1 MRVLVASNH
10 SIVRDGLVGILN
22 SEPSFEAAGYR
33 LRESDTSFDADVVL
47 CAIISPLEL
56 DVDVPRIVQRHAPSK
71 TLCLLL
77 FEDDEAALAAL
88 HGGLQGIMDHDV
100 GVSELLEGIRRAAL
114 GEFVVSNHLARR
126 LVRLQTSK
134 SAGSPSLQGSL
145 TTREKEVLELLARGQ
160 TNREMGHALGVSE
173 HTIRAHLRVI
183 TQKLGVS
190 NRVQA
195 AALVWKGIAVK

>member
-1 MRVLVASNH
+1 
-10 SIVRDGLVGILN
+10 
-22 SEPSFEAAGYR
+22 
-33 LRESDTSFDADVVL
+33 
-47 CAIISPLEL
+47 
-56 DVDVPRIVQRHAPSK
+56 
-71 TLCLLL
+71 LCLLL

-88 HGGLQGIMDHDV
+88 RGGLQGIMDHDV
-100 GVSELLEGIRRAAL
+100 GVPELLEGIRRVAL
-114 GEFVVSNHLARR
+114 GEFVVSNNLARR
-126 LVRLQTSK
+126 LVRLQTSRP
-134 SAGSPSLQGSL
+134 AGTPSLEGSL